1 MRLRPSFTPHTVTVR
16 DRLGGGSMGE
26 RHGSPRTV
34 THVWVVDEQA
44 AILDASGNEVV
55 SNAQVSTNIDEIIPL
70 GSFVTVWK
78 GEPGEREGRVEKI
91 AVFRHERLPQS
102 RTLFIV

>member
-1 MRLRPSFTPHTVTVR
+1 MRLRKTFTPHTVTVR

-26 RHGSPRTV
+26 RHGPPRTV
-34 THVWVVDEQA
+34 ADVWVVDEQST
-44 AILDASGNEVV
+44 ILDAAGNEVV
-55 SNAQVSTNIDEIIPL
+55 SGTQVSTNLDEIIPL
-70 GSFVTVWK
+70 GSLVTVWQ

-91 AVFRHERLPQS
+91 SVFRHQRLPQS